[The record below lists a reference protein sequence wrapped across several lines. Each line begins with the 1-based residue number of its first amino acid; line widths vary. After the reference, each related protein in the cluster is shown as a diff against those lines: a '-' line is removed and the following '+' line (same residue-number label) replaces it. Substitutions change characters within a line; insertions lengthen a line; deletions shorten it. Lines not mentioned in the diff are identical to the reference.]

1 MAQISLRA
9 ESGRALGSRPARR
22 VRATGQVPAVIYG
35 KGAAPRHI
43 AVDHHDLSVAF
54 HTPAGVN
61 VLINLEIDGEEG
73 VPTLVRAIDHHPFRN
88 QIRHV
93 DFVRVSLTEKVKA
106 EVNLHFVGT
115 PAGVREG
122 GILSPIR
129 NSVEIEALP
138 TEIPPT
144 IDVDVSGLAIND
156 DLYVRDIP
164 AMEGVTILEDPD
176 EMIVTVT
183 TPAAEVV
190 EPVPVEE
197 GEGEEGEGE
206 EGAPKPEGEEEESE

>member
-1 MAQISLRA
+1 MAQVNLRA
-9 ESGRALGSRPARR
+9 DTGRALGTRPARR

-35 KGAAPRHI
+35 KGSVPRHI

-73 VPTLVRAIDHHPFRN
+73 VPTLVKAIDRHPYRN

-93 DFVRVSLTEKVKA
+93 DFIRVSLTEKVRA
-106 EVNLHFVGT
+106 AVNLHFVGI
-115 PAGVREG
+115 PIGVREG

-129 NSVEIEALP
+129 NSIEIEALP

-144 IDVDVSGLAIND
+144 IEVDVTALAVND
-156 DLYVRDIP
+156 DLRVSDIP
-164 AMEGVTILEDPD
+164 PIEGVTIIEDPD
-176 EMIVTVT
+176 EMIVTVAV
-183 TPAAEVV
+183 PAAEIVEEP
-190 EPVPVEE
+190 EPVEGEEAEE
-197 GEGEEGEGE
+197 GEGAAAAEPEGGE
-206 EGAPKPEGEEEESE
+206 EDSE